1 MVLVFW
7 SRCINSYSSFS
18 RSATDFS
25 ISVLMLFSSN
35 MLLINLFLCYNRFSC
50 LSCLKQIRLQK
61 VTYPLFPFF
70 GHHFL
75 LPYHLFNVVILHELL
90 VSLLF
95 DGSFVELLLPLE
107 PVGLLDL
114 LHLHQLVLSHD
125 VVPSSFS
132 LLGILQGQLLL
143 VHFAL
148 QSQLVLAVP
157 VLFVPVSDYPDLV
170 CFALGLLNLLPG
182 FLLLEFEQ
190 SDSVRE

>member
-1 MVLVFW
+1 
-7 SRCINSYSSFS
+7 
-18 RSATDFS
+18 
-25 ISVLMLFSSN
+25 MLFSSN
-35 MLLINLFLCYNRFSC
+35 MLLINLFLCYSRFSC

-61 VTYPLFPFF
+61 VTYHLFPFF

-132 LLGILQGQLLL
+132 LLGILQG
-143 VHFAL
+143 
-148 QSQLVLAVP
+148 
-157 VLFVPVSDYPDLV
+157 
-170 CFALGLLNLLPG
+170 
-182 FLLLEFEQ
+182 
-190 SDSVRE
+190 